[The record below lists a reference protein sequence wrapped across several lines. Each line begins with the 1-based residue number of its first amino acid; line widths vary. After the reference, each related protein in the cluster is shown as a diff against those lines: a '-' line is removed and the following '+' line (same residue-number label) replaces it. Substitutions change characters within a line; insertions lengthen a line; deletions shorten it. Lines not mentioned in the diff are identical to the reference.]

1 MARRSPNGPSTLPS
15 PRPATTPGPRDE
27 GGGGGAEMRRGGAL
41 ALLIATAVLAA
52 ANASRGEAAAQMP
65 DPALV
70 VTSGDAS
77 MPPRWPRRPLAGT
90 AMEASGVLRVRDR
103 AGLDGTGATV
113 CVVDSGVDLGHRD
126 FQDAGGRTRV
136 SWHFD
141 FTDMPRGSHP
151 ELEAR
156 FGAAVYRGDELDA
169 ELDPPG
175 DSNGH
180 GTAVAS
186 IAVGDDAAAGET
198 APGPNAGA
206 APDAA
211 LIVVKLPMIGGIGFE
226 DASIIAGVTACF
238 AVGDPSRTVAVVS
251 LGGHDGRHDGTEPID
266 VALDALAATG
276 ARIVVSA
283 GNDGARPIH
292 ASATLGRRA
301 TAPLSLFV
309 PAPQP
314 ASPDRFVAV
323 AITGEAGTRV
333 TVHAPDGTSVG
344 PVPYGEQAE
353 ATGPRSH
360 VIIDGTIATS
370 PRTGGIYVVIGGTD
384 GGAFGGD
391 YRIDVEARGRLDAWI
406 IDADVGAAV
415 LGPRFTGPFV
425 APGGTVTIPGTAR
438 GVITV
443 GASIGRTMVSTD
455 ASVISIGGDVN
466 GVATFSSTGP
476 APGAA
481 PKPDLVAPAALV
493 LAALTSDLSGDDTNN
508 IVGGSAQTLAR
519 HRVGPDR
526 IAVTGTS
533 FAAPLVAGVVAL
545 GLGAS
550 TSAAVNGVDLDR
562 LRFTSRPLGD
572 APWEGGAG
580 FGVVD
585 ALAFIEG
592 RAAPPE
598 DGFRV
603 DLRATAPIDSG
614 NPRLFLAGRAM
625 HEGAPFDGIVELFLE
640 GEQVGSV
647 PSSEGLVAAPITAP
661 ITAPGE
667 SVTLEARIGGETR
680 GTVVVRARID
690 AARERRPPAA
700 GGGGGCA
707 TSGPPRALALWFFAV
722 WFVGRSIRR

>member
-1 MARRSPNGPSTLPS
+1 MA
-15 PRPATTPGPRDE
+15 
-27 GGGGGAEMRRGGAL
+27 
-41 ALLIATAVLAA
+41 VVAA
-52 ANASRGEAAAQMP
+52 ANAFGGEAAAQMP
-65 DPALV
+65 DPAVV
-70 VTSGDAS
+70 VTSSDTS

-90 AMEASGVLRVRDR
+90 AMEAAGVLRIRDR
-103 AGLDGTGATV
+103 AGLDGTGAAI
-113 CVVDSGVDLGHRD
+113 CVVDSGVDIGHRD
-126 FQDAGGRTRV
+126 FQDAEGRTRV
-136 SWHFD
+136 SWYFD
-141 FTDMPRGSHP
+141 FTDMPRRNHP

-156 FGAAVYRGDELDA
+156 FGAAIHRGDELDA
-169 ELDPPG
+169 DLYPPR
-175 DSNGH
+175 DYNGH

-186 IAVGDDAAAGET
+186 IAVGDDAATGET
-198 APGPNAGA
+198 VPGPNAGA
-206 APDAA
+206 APGAA

-251 LGGHDGRHDGTEPID
+251 LGGHDGRHDGTEPLD

-283 GNDGARPIH
+283 GNDGDLPIH

-309 PAPQP
+309 PAPEPP
-314 ASPDRFVAV
+314 AQDRYVTV
-323 AITGEAGTRV
+323 SITGEAGTRV

-344 PVPYGEQAE
+344 PVTFGERAE
-353 ATGPRSH
+353 ERGHDSLL
-360 VIIDGTIATS
+360 VIDGSVAAS
-370 PRTGGIYVVIGGTD
+370 ARAGRIYALIGSAYGRP
-384 GGAFGGD
+384 FGGD
-391 YRIDVEARGRLDAWI
+391 YRIEVEARGRFDAWI
-406 IDADVGAAV
+406 VDDSLGAVV
-415 LGPRFTGPFV
+415 LGPRFTGAFL
-425 APGGTVTIPGTAR
+425 APGGNVTIPGTAR

-443 GASIGRTMVSTD
+443 GASIGRTMLSTD
-455 ASVISIGGDVN
+455 VSVISIDGEEN
-466 GVATFSSTGP
+466 GVATYSSTGP

-493 LAALTSDLSGDDTNN
+493 LAALTSNLSGDDTNN
-508 IVGGSAQTLAR
+508 IVGGSAQTLR
-519 HRVGPDR
+519 RYRVGLDR
-526 IAVTGTS
+526 VAVTGTS

-545 GLGAS
+545 GLGAG
-550 TSAAVNGVDLDR
+550 TSAAANGVDLDR

-572 APWEGGAG
+572 APWEGSAG

-585 ALAFIEG
+585 AVAFIEG
-592 RAAPPE
+592 RAAAPE

-614 NPRLFLAGRAM
+614 SPRLFLAGRAT
-625 HEGAPFDGIVELFLE
+625 HEGAPFDGVVELFLE

-647 PSSEGLVAAPITAP
+647 ASSEGLVAGPITAP

-667 SVTLEARIGGETR
+667 SVTLEARIDGETR

-690 AARERRPPAA
+690 EARERTPPAA

-707 TSGPPRALALWFFAV
+707 TSGPPRALPLWLFAV
-722 WFVGRSIRR
+722 WFAGRSIRRRH